1 MAAPTQELPPWL
13 SYTTIT
19 LPETTMTSVVYLP
32 LTYYGPS
39 IPLDSDWVYGGLT
52 SPASSSVP
60 SSSVATSTSAIPSTS
75 SATPSTSAQPSSSSS
90 IPSASSTTP
99 TSSLPS
105 SSPSASSSPS
115 TTASTSSLSR
125 AQLIGIIIGSVLG
138 ALVLFLLVLCC
149 FSRYGRR
156 RRSEACLFPVSHLP
170 KLIKYSQ
177 VPPSE
182 KAPSSR
188 TPFTA
193 LFRRRPRA
201 RTRFTMLT
209 PPVPG
214 SHSHEDLDA
223 EWTLVGSPTDA
234 APRSPPAE
242 PGRGIDEADP
252 FLHRD
257 LPNPHSVSSRESNNN
272 SNSASSRTTG
282 STSASGS
289 GASGGG
295 SSGTNASG
303 YGVLLAHPSL
313 SLGSQHAEGS
323 GYNNLPPGA
332 AAPSWQNNDAPI
344 SRRILSPSQ
353 LAVLV
358 EEEGPVL
365 PRRSEDSRHTDG
377 HTDGEESELAVA
389 RRVPMS
395 PTAEREPET
404 RRRSWIPRFSWLLPS
419 PRNSRDLEAGE
430 EGEKEVLFDAGRH
443 SRSNSVEEKEGE
455 ASSSL
460 PPRLVSPDQQSQS
473 PSTGT
478 GTGMR
483 EFGVTRP
490 LFPFLSSAPRPASGV
505 ATTSRPISGASG
517 SIGMSSNSNSNGTNG
532 SKESGGT
539 VWEDAREYQ
548 TVSTRASSR
557 GDVRA
562 NQPAAAD
569 PLDMPAPSAF
579 ARFAGRVGSRGSL
592 RQEEDAAASE
602 HERDGSTSTEATPSQ
617 SGSHTLAGSARTSN
631 TTLGGGVKQP
641 ERAYSHLPPGL
652 GVGQGHVYG
661 EELPPVPALPIGF
674 KNATFSASAPTPDN
688 AVANSQQNSL
698 TAPSNTTA
706 KHPQGSIASWD
717 RAGLELGFSRPAS
730 WMGVGTVGS
739 GNRRV
744 EDVGGGQVAPG
755 IRVVPSAAVPPPAAT
770 SPLKGAVSQGG
781 GGGGGGDRPGAW
793 SPAPQLSLDLDD
805 APPGAEGRWRLL
817 GGNGSG
823 SGHSLFG
830 SGSSGGV
837 EAPGRRGT
845 FGLGPA
851 AQFHF
856 SPDNLHASEH
866 GSLHSRSITNNSSTS
881 SSSNPTRS
889 HSMYPSSGSGNS
901 NSNSAR
907 SHVLAHAGSVEGAA
921 GSGPRLSA
929 FVDGVNGRRQENSSG
944 SGSGNSHSRARSAL
958 SNGVVSEE
966 ETARERMTRSPNMLA
981 AVPWAGGLDGD
992 WRPVV

>member
-19 LPETTMTSVVYLP
+19 LPETTMTSVVFLP

-60 SSSVATSTSAIPSTS
+60 TSSVAISTSAIPSTS
-75 SATPSTSAQPSSSSS
+75 STTLSTSAQPSSSSS
-90 IPSASSTTP
+90 IPSTSSATH

-105 SSPSASSSPS
+105 SSASTSSSPS

-125 AQLIGIIIGSVLG
+125 SQLIGIIIGSVLG

-156 RRSEACLFPVSHLP
+156 RRSE
-170 KLIKYSQ
+170 

-257 LPNPHSVSSRESNNN
+257 LPNPHSVSSRESNTNN

-289 GASGGG
+289 GASGSG
-295 SSGTNASG
+295 SSGTNTSG

-323 GYNNLPPGA
+323 GYNNLPPAA

-377 HTDGEESELAVA
+377 EEGEVAVA

-443 SRSNSVEEKEGE
+443 SRNNSVEEKEGE

-478 GTGMR
+478 GMR

-490 LFPFLSSAPRPASGV
+490 LFPFLSSAPRSRPTSGV

-517 SIGMSSNSNSNGTNG
+517 SLGMSSNSNGTNG

-562 NQPAAAD
+562 DQPAAAD

-592 RQEEDAAASE
+592 RQEEEAASE

-652 GVGQGHVYG
+652 GQGHVYG
-661 EELPPVPALPIGF
+661 EELPPVPALPVGF
-674 KNATFSASAPTPDN
+674 KNAALGASAPTPAN
-688 AVANSQQNSL
+688 AVVNSQQNSL
-698 TAPSNTTA
+698 TTPSNATTP

-744 EDVGGGQVAPG
+744 EEVGGQGGVAPG
-755 IRVVPSAAVPPPAAT
+755 IRVVVPAAAVPPPSA
-770 SPLKGAVSQGG
+770 SPLKGPVSQ
-781 GGGGGGDRPGAW
+781 GGGGGDRPGAW
-793 SPAPQLSLDLDD
+793 SPAPQLNLDLDD

-966 ETARERMTRSPNMLA
+966 ETARERATRSPNMLA